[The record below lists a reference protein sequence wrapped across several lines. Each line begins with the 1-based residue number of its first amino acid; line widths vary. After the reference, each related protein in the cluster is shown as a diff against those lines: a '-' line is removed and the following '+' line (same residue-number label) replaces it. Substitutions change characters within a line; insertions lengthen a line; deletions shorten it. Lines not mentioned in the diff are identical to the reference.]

1 VAAAPSSTAR
11 SPILRGPSSTA
22 SVVQMRSA
30 GVVTLRFVPYEIP
43 SSTAP
48 ARPAPS
54 NEGSG
59 DGTPRRTGLVPR
71 ESTALR
77 PMELLY

>member
-11 SPILRGPSSTA
+11 SPILRGPSSTASVVQMRSA

-48 ARPAPS
+48 ARPASRPAPS

-59 DGTPRRTGLVPR
+59 GDGGTPG
-71 ESTALR
+71 ALD
-77 PMELLY
+77 